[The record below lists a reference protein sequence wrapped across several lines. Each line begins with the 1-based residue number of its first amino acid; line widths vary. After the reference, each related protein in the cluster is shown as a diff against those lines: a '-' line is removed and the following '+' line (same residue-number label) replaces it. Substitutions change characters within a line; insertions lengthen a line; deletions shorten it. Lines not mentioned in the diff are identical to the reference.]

1 MSFVANLCRWR
12 KNMEI
17 IKKGVII
24 YLRALL
30 GYEKIRRKGYEKRI
44 QKI

>member
-1 MSFVANLCRWR
+1 MACRSSQIYVVGGI
-12 KNMEI
+12 MEI

-30 GYEKIRRKGYEKRI
+30 GYEK
-44 QKI
+44 